1 MQTPSS
7 KPALDGLRI
16 LDLSQVAAGP
26 YSTMF
31 LGFMGAEVIKVE
43 SLSRMDINR
52 GKARPSADDLR
63 VYPNGDP
70 GEHPW
75 NTTAHHVHRNI
86 NKQSLTLDLSAD
98 RGKEL
103 FLKLAKVCDVLVENY
118 RGSVMDRLGLG
129 YDVVSKLNTRLIYMK
144 ISSQGATGP
153 EANYGSLG
161 STLEQTAGLA
171 SITGYDDGLPL
182 MTNLVYPDPVV
193 GILSFGALM
202 TALRRRLKTG
212 AGCLVDLSQR
222 EVTTMLLGEAILDF
236 SVTGRVAGTMGNRHR
251 DMAPHGVY
259 RCSGEDMWV
268 AISVSSNEEWESLCG
283 AVGQPELAGD
293 PRFAE
298 PESRRNHHDALDSMI
313 SAWTETQ
320 DHYQVMHLLQE
331 QGVPAAPVLK
341 GGEVINDPHLESR
354 GFWDVV
360 NHPEAGAYKQVTI
373 PWLLSKSPRATATPA
388 PGLGEHNHQVL
399 NGLLGLSQ
407 SEIDVLA
414 QEGIIGDTPTE

>member
-1 MQTPSS
+1 MKTPSNR
-7 KPALDGLRI
+7 PALGGLRI

-26 YSTMF
+26 YATMF
-31 LGFMGAEVIKVE
+31 LGFMGAEVIKIE

-52 GKARPSADDLR
+52 GKARPSPDDLR
-63 VYPNGDP
+63 VYPDGDP

-86 NKQSLTLDLSAD
+86 NKRSLTLDLGAK

-103 FLKLAKVCDVLVENY
+103 FLELAKVCDVLVENY

-129 YDVVSKLNTRLIYMK
+129 YDVVSRLNPGLIYMK
-144 ISSQGATGP
+144 ISSQGANGP

-212 AGCLVDLSQR
+212 SGCLVDLSQR

-236 SVTGRVAGTMGNRHR
+236 SVTGRIAGTMGNRHR
-251 DMAPHGVY
+251 DMAPQGVY
-259 RCSGEDMWV
+259 PCSGEDMWV
-268 AISVSSNEEWESLCG
+268 AISVSSDEEWESLCR
-283 AVGQPELAGD
+283 VMGQPHLASD
-293 PRFAE
+293 SRFAD
-298 PESRRNHHDALDSMI
+298 PKSRRNNHDDIDLVI
-313 SAWTETQ
+313 STWTKTQ
-320 DHYQVMHLLQE
+320 DHYQVMYLLQA

-341 GGEVINDPHLESR
+341 GGEVIDDPHLESR

-360 NHPEAGAYKQVTI
+360 NHPEAGTYKQVTT
-373 PWLLSKSPRATATPA
+373 PWLLSNSPRATSTPA
-388 PGLGEHNHQVL
+388 PGLGEHNYQVL
-399 NGLLGLSQ
+399 SGLLGLSK
-407 SEIDVLA
+407 SEIDTLA
-414 QEGIIGDTPTE
+414 QKGVIGNTPTD